1 MDSSIHLLLVFS
13 ALIGG
18 LLAWKSPK
26 WMLEHHTSLQVFS
39 GAFLFALT
47 VSHLIPELFAMVFGE
62 HHYHE
67 SNADLHTVGLFILL
81 GYFMESIIESFSK
94 GVEHGHLHDN
104 SHNSKSSLLLTVSLC
119 LHGLI
124 DGTVLFNPHE
134 HHHEGEHGTTMLIG
148 ILIHKLPV
156 SFVLMYQLIKN
167 ETKKNKIW
175 SFFILF
181 VISSPVGYFLG
192 EYVFGASGSFY
203 TFAVYAFALI
213 TGNFLNISTTIF
225 VESNKGHKLFP
236 KNRLPILLGIGIA
249 VLMQLME

>member
-1 MDSSIHLLLVFS
+1 MTS

-18 LLAWKSPK
+18 LIAWKSPK
-26 WMLEHHTSLQVFS
+26 WMLDKHSSLQVFS

-62 HHYHE
+62 HHYHP

-94 GVEHGHLHDN
+94 GVEHGHIHDHN
-104 SHNSKSSLLLTVSLC
+104 HNSKSSLLLTISLA

-124 DGTVLFNPHE
+124 DGTVLVNPHE
-134 HHHEGEHGTTMLIG
+134 HQHEGEHGLTMLIG

-156 SFVLMYQLIKN
+156 AFVLMYQLIQN
-167 ETKKNKIW
+167 EKNKALILGYF
-175 SFFILF
+175 SLFI
-181 VISSPVGYFLG
+181 ISSPFGYILG
-192 EYVFGASGSFY
+192 EYVFEIHGAFY
-203 TFAVYAFALI
+203 TYAVYAFALI

-225 VESNKGHKLFP
+225 VESNKGHKLFS
-236 KNRLPILLGIGIA
+236 KNRIPVVLGIGIA